1 MVQPLLD
8 FCLEKPEG
16 VISIEV
22 SDSQA
27 KEGVI
32 KVFIIKIVV
41 LLSSSTPMSANP

>member
-32 KVFIIKIVV
+32 KVKIIV
-41 LLSSSTPMSANP
+41 LLSSSTFISANP